1 MISLRLSELVAEVNN
16 ISDYELV
23 DSVEPPTPARV
34 QPKAKAIPRSP
45 VREVALDR
53 GSVGTCISDS
63 AREDAA
69 RATGRFFAGA

>member
-45 VREVALDR
+45 VREGL
-53 GSVGTCISDS
+53 GSWLSGHLHFRQRS
-63 AREDAA
+63 
-69 RATGRFFAGA
+69 